1 MRPVAG
7 IAGQIRAGLDSQVTR
22 VRSAWRTADRD
33 ARAFTLG
40 YAVLL
45 PAFLVPLFVTRVLPS
60 LDGPF
65 HLAMADML
73 GKAGNAASPYLDFYA
88 PRSWPLPPA
97 LPWATLALLGQVL
110 SSLNAL
116 KLLVGLYI
124 ASLPLV
130 VALFARR
137 LGGAAVPALLAF
149 PLSYNIG
156 LHYGFLGYTF
166 SLPILFVMLIHAATV
181 LDQKS
186 TPMRSSALLVAS
198 SSLLYGFHLE
208 SYGIGLVATLA
219 LLATAR
225 SSAVRRLLT
234 GISLLPSVVLFAI
247 WHVSTPYLRGP
258 AQRTLGD
265 AFSALV
271 ATRRAEVAGSWT
283 SEVLSRLEAIPTH
296 LLRGF
301 RDGSDRVASVAVLL
315 MIVAY
320 AILALKQAFRTAPNH
335 PLRWARST
343 LFVIVLLA
351 YITLPHHFDAYEA
364 MSVAPRLAPLVV
376 AAAIA
381 ALPLRVLPAG
391 AVPSRMMR
399 MLYVA
404 ILLLGLTFASVV
416 TRQYHAFAREIADF
430 QQILARVPK
439 GGRAV
444 GLVFDA
450 ESKVMNV
457 DSIFRGLPSLYIALK
472 PAPSSMVALRYCGMR
487 HFPCLP
493 TARAASVPAPNPWTP
508 DQFEAPAALAFFDY
522 VLIRGRVPKTLFP
535 RRSVVKLAKRGTWT
549 AYRSRLK

>member
-1 MRPVAG
+1 MERTLKYPYFTSLVAFL
-7 IAGQIRAGLDSQVTR
+7 RRRWS
-22 VRSAWRTADRD
+22 TADRD
-33 ARAFTLG
+33 TRAFMMG
-40 YAVLL
+40 YALLL
-45 PAFLVPLFVTRVLPS
+45 PAFLVPLFVTPVLPS

-73 GKAGNAASPYLDFYA
+73 GKASNDASPYADFYS
-88 PRSWPLPPA
+88 PRLWPVPPA
-97 LPWATLALLGQVL
+97 LPWTTLTLLSQFL
-110 SSLNAL
+110 SPLNAL
-116 KLLVGLYI
+116 KLLVGVYI
-124 ASLPLV
+124 AALPLA
-130 VALFARR
+130 VAAFARR
-137 LGGAAVPALLAF
+137 TGGAAAPALLVF
-149 PLSYNIG
+149 PLTYNIG

-166 SLPILFVMLIHAATV
+166 SLPILFVMLGHAARL

-186 TPMRSSALLVAS
+186 RPLHSGTLLAAS

-208 SYGIGLVATLA
+208 TYGIGLVAALA
-219 LLATAR
+219 LLAAAR
-225 SSAVRRLLT
+225 SSPLRRSLT
-234 GISLLPSVVLFAI
+234 VVSLLPSVAFFAA
-247 WHVSTPYLRGP
+247 WQVSTPYLRGP

-271 ATRRAEVAGSWT
+271 ATRKAEVASSWT

-315 MIVAY
+315 VIVAY

-343 LFVIVLLA
+343 LFVVVLLA
-351 YITLPHHFDAYEA
+351 YIALPHHFDAYEA

-381 ALPLRVLPAG
+381 VLPLRVLPAR
-391 AVPSRMMR
+391 AAPSRMMR
-399 MLYVA
+399 VLYVA
-404 ILLLGLTFASVV
+404 VLLLGLTFAGVV

-457 DSIFRGLPSLYIALK
+457 DSIFRGLPSLYVALR

-522 VLIRGRVPKTLFP
+522 VLVRGRIPKALFP
-535 RRSVVKLAKRGTWT
+535 SRSVVKVARRGAWT